1 MIATDW
7 HAWLTLALIL
17 GQFGVMLKTKLPAD
31 VVFFVVVILLVLTG
45 CLPLDEALN
54 GFASPMVVVFGVLCV
69 VVTGL
74 EATGVLHWAVKNLLG
89 EPSSYWRA
97 IVRLMLPVAVMSSVL
112 NNVTVVALFIK
123 MVKMWAAKLGISPS
137 KMLIPLSYA
146 AGMGGVCT
154 LIGTAPN
161 LVVSGFYADQT
172 GEPLGIFSTTLPGLF
187 CLAVGV
193 VSVIALQKLLP
204 ERKLPEEELSSGKV
218 GTTTE
223 LHVLPGSHLPG
234 QTLADVGLVSEETS
248 SNERVGRLLGI
259 VRFDGEVNEAKPDEF
274 LMGGD
279 TLIFTGD
286 KKAVL
291 DIGKKLGME
300 CDPIDRG
307 EEISVDHRTILSSL
321 IMVGMVMLS
330 AFNVLPLP
338 HCCFLAALMM
348 LVTRCCSVAQAKKA
362 INWDVLIIIACSIT
376 LGKAIESTGIDKF
389 LAAEMANICDSN
401 ALVAL
406 VLVCLIGTFLT
417 EFISNTACA
426 AIMAPIAIEIAT
438 ALEVNPMTFCIA
450 LMISAS
456 SSFATPVG
464 SATHLLVYA
473 TGGYRFSDFLRIGL
487 PMNFIILAANIFI
500 VTLLFPL

>member
-1 MIATDW
+1 MIETDW
-7 HAWLTLALIL
+7 HAWLTIGLIMA
-17 GQFGVMLKTKLPAD
+17 QFGVMLKTKLPAD
-31 VVFFVVVILLVLTG
+31 VVFFVVVVLLVLTG
-45 CLPLDEALN
+45 CLPLSEALN

-89 EPSSYWRA
+89 QPSSYWRA
-97 IVRLMLPVAVMSSVL
+97 IVRLMVPVAVMSSVL

-161 LVVSGFYADQT
+161 LIVSGFYADLT
-172 GEPLGIFSTTLPGLF
+172 GQPLGIFSTTLPGLF

-193 VSVIALQKLLP
+193 VSVIALQRLLP
-204 ERKLPEEELSSGKV
+204 ERKLPEEELTDAKA

-223 LHVLPGSHLPG
+223 LHVPAGSHLPG
-234 QTLADVGLVSEETS
+234 QTLAEAGLASLSLQREHEE
-248 SNERVGRLLGI
+248 VALLGI
-259 VRFDGEVNEAKPDEF
+259 VRYDGEVNEAKPDEF

-279 TLIFTGD
+279 TLIFTGE

-291 DIGKKLGME
+291 DIGKRLGME
-300 CDPIDRG
+300 CDPIDRDA
-307 EEISVDHRTILSSL
+307 EITIDHRTVLSSL
-321 IMVGMVMLS
+321 IMTGMVLMS
-330 AFNVLPLP
+330 AFDVLPLP
-338 HCCFLAALMM
+338 NCCFIAALMM

-362 INWDVLIIIACSIT
+362 IKWDVLVIIACSIT
-376 LGKAIESTGIDKF
+376 LGKAIEQTGIDR
-389 LAAEMANICDSN
+389 LIATQMATVCNSN

-406 VLVCLIGTFLT
+406 VLMCFIGTFLT

-438 ALEVNPMTFCIA
+438 TMGVNPMTFCIA

-464 SATHLLVYA
+464 SATHILVYA
-473 TGGYRFSDFLRIGL
+473 TGGYRFADFLRIGL